1 MESLSLEDYLE
12 ISNSGIKTLDSRPT
26 FEFSDKHIPG
36 SIGISINGSF
46 EYMLS
51 CLFPN
56 KEKLILVS
64 QEERLSESLLRL
76 ENEGF
81 TKVSYFDINLWF
93 DSNMEYSQIS
103 RIKASDA
110 SKHIEKIIDVS
121 NSEDWE
127 VLHVKGI
134 SNIPLIDLVK
144 YPEKIG
150 EGSVLYCGNGHK
162 SMAAASFL
170 LTKNIIT
177 SEITL
182 GLSAMLIDSPD
193 LEI

>member
-64 QEERLSESLLRL
+64 HEERLSESLLRL

-150 EGSVLYCGNGHK
+150 AGSVLYCGNGHK

-177 SEITL
+177 SDITG

>member
-1 MESLSLEDYLE
+1 MESLSLENYLE
-12 ISNSGIKTLDSRPT
+12 ISNSGIQTLDSRPT
-26 FEFSDKHIPG
+26 VKFSDKHIPG

-81 TKVSYFDINLWF
+81 TEISYFDINLWF
-93 DSNMEYSQIS
+93 DADMKCSQIS
-103 RIKASDA
+103 RVNASDA
-110 SKHIEKIIDVS
+110 SKHIEKIVDVS

-134 SNIPLIDLVK
+134 SNIPLIDLVES
-144 YPEKIG
+144 PEKINT
-150 EGSVLYCGNGHK
+150 GSVLYCGNGHK

-177 SEITL
+177 SDITG
-182 GLSAMLIDSPD
+182 GLSAMLTDSPD

>member
-1 MESLSLEDYLE
+1 MESLSLESYLKL
-12 ISNSGIKTLDSRPT
+12 NKSGIKTLDSRPT
-26 FEFSDKHIPG
+26 FQFSERHIPG

-51 CLFPN
+51 CLFPS
-56 KEKLILVS
+56 KGKLILIS

-81 TKVSYFDINLWF
+81 TEVSYFDINLWF
-93 DSNMEYSQIS
+93 DAGMDISQINRVS
-103 RIKASDA
+103 ASDA

-121 NSEDWE
+121 NSEDWD
-127 VLHVKGI
+127 VLHVKGV
-134 SNIPLIDLVK
+134 SNVPLIDLVK
-144 YPEKIG
+144 FPEKIVT
-150 EGSVLYCGNGHK
+150 GSVLYCGNGHK

-177 SEITL
+177 SDIIG

>member
-1 MESLSLEDYLE
+1 MESISLDDFLKEFD
-12 ISNSGIKTLDSRPT
+12 SKTNILDSRPT
-26 FEFSDKHIPG
+26 SIFSKGHISG

-51 CLFPN
+51 CIFPD
-56 KEKLILVS
+56 KVKLVLIS
-64 QEERLSESLLRL
+64 QKERLSETLLRL

-81 TKVSYFDINLWF
+81 LDISYFDINLWISE
-93 DSNMEYSQIS
+93 DMKCSQIS
-103 RIKASDA
+103 RVSASDA
-110 SKHIEKIIDVS
+110 SKHIESIIDVS

-134 SNIPLIDLVK
+134 SNVPLIELVNF
-144 YPEKIG
+144 PEKIIA
-150 EGSVLYCGNGHK
+150 GSVLYCGNGHK

-177 SEITL
+177 SDITG
-182 GLSAMLIDSPD
+182 GLSAMLVDSPD

>member
-1 MESLSLEDYLE
+1 MESLSLESYLE
-12 ISNSGIKTLDSRPT
+12 MSESGTKTLDSRPT
-26 FEFSDKHIPG
+26 SQFSDKHIPE

-56 KEKLILVS
+56 KGKLILVS
-64 QEERLSESLLRL
+64 QEERLSESFLRL

-81 TKVSYFDINLWF
+81 SEISYFDINLWF
-93 DSNMEYSQIS
+93 NDNRECSQIS
-103 RIKASDA
+103 RISASEA
-110 SKHIEKIIDVS
+110 SKHIERIIDVS

-127 VLHVKGI
+127 VLHVKGV

-144 YPEKIG
+144 SPEKI
-150 EGSVLYCGNGHK
+150 EAGSVLYCGNGHK

-177 SEITL
+177 SDITG

>member
-1 MESLSLEDYLE
+1 MESLSVEDYLE
-12 ISNSGIKTLDSRPT
+12 ITNSGIKTLDSRPT
-26 FEFSDKHIPG
+26 YEFSDKHIPG

-177 SEITL
+177 SDITG

>member
-177 SEITL
+177 SDITG

>member
-1 MESLSLEDYLE
+1 MESLSLESYLE
-12 ISNSGIKTLDSRPT
+12 MSESGTKTLDSRPT
-26 FEFSDKHIPG
+26 SQFSDKHIPQ

-46 EYMLS
+46 EYTLS

-56 KEKLILVS
+56 KGKLILVS

-81 TKVSYFDINLWF
+81 SEISYFDINLWF
-93 DSNMEYSQIS
+93 NDSMACSQIS
-103 RIKASDA
+103 RIRASDA
-110 SKHIEKIIDVS
+110 SKHIERVIDVS

-127 VLHVKGI
+127 VLHVKGV
-134 SNIPLIDLVK
+134 SNIPLIDLIK
-144 YPEKIG
+144 SPEKIE

-162 SMAAASFL
+162 SMTAASFL

-177 SEITL
+177 SDITG

>member
-1 MESLSLEDYLE
+1 MESLSLESYLE
-12 ISNSGIKTLDSRPT
+12 MSESGTKTLDSRPT
-26 FEFSDKHIPG
+26 SQFSDKHIPE

-56 KEKLILVS
+56 KGKLILVS
-64 QEERLSESLLRL
+64 QEERLSESFLRL

-81 TKVSYFDINLWF
+81 SEISYFDINLWF
-93 DSNMEYSQIS
+93 NDNMEYSQIS
-103 RIKASDA
+103 RISASEA
-110 SKHIEKIIDVS
+110 SKHIERIIDVS

-127 VLHVKGI
+127 VLHVKGV

-144 YPEKIG
+144 SPEKI
-150 EGSVLYCGNGHK
+150 EAGSVLYCGNGHK

-177 SEITL
+177 SDITG

>member
-1 MESLSLEDYLE
+1 MESLSLESYLKLN
-12 ISNSGIKTLDSRPT
+12 NSGIKTLDSRPT
-26 FEFSDKHIPG
+26 FQFSERHIPG

-51 CLFPN
+51 CLFPS
-56 KEKLILVS
+56 KGKLILIS
-64 QEERLSESLLRL
+64 QEERLSESFLRL

-81 TKVSYFDINLWF
+81 TEVSYFDINLWF
-93 DSNMEYSQIS
+93 DAGMEISQITRVS
-103 RIKASDA
+103 ASDA
-110 SKHIEKIIDVS
+110 SKHIEKVIDVS
-121 NSEDWE
+121 DSEDWD
-127 VLHVKGI
+127 VLHVKGV
-134 SNIPLIDLVK
+134 SNVPLIDLVK
-144 YPEKIG
+144 FPEKIVT
-150 EGSVLYCGNGHK
+150 GSVLYCGNGHK

-177 SEITL
+177 SDIIG

>member
-1 MESLSLEDYLE
+1 MESLSLESYLKL
-12 ISNSGIKTLDSRPT
+12 IKSGTKTLDSRPT
-26 FEFSDKHIPG
+26 FQFSERHIPG

-51 CLFPN
+51 CIFPDN
-56 KEKLILVS
+56 CNLILIS

-81 TKVSYFDINLWF
+81 TEISYFDINLWF
-93 DSNMEYSQIS
+93 DAGMESSQIS
-103 RIKASDA
+103 RISASDA

-127 VLHVKGI
+127 VLHVKGV

-144 YPEKIG
+144 FPEKIVA
-150 EGSVLYCGNGHK
+150 GSVLYCGNGHK

-177 SEITL
+177 SDITG

>member
-64 QEERLSESLLRL
+64 HEERLSESLLRL

-110 SKHIEKIIDVS
+110 SKHIENIIDVS

-177 SEITL
+177 SDITG

>member
-1 MESLSLEDYLE
+1 MESLSLESYLKL
-12 ISNSGIKTLDSRPT
+12 SKSGTKTLDSRPT
-26 FEFSDKHIPG
+26 FQFSERHIPG

-46 EYMLS
+46 EDMLS
-51 CLFPN
+51 CLFPS
-56 KEKLILVS
+56 KGKLILIS

-81 TKVSYFDINLWF
+81 TEVSYFDINLWF
-93 DSNMEYSQIS
+93 DAGMEISQINRVS
-103 RIKASDA
+103 ASDA

-121 NSEDWE
+121 NSEDWD
-127 VLHVKGI
+127 VLHVKGV
-134 SNIPLIDLVK
+134 SNVPLIDLVK
-144 YPEKIG
+144 FPEKIVT
-150 EGSVLYCGNGHK
+150 GSVLYCGHGHK

-177 SEITL
+177 SDIIG

>member
-81 TKVSYFDINLWF
+81 TKISYFDINLWF

-150 EGSVLYCGNGHK
+150 AGSVLYCGNGHK

-177 SEITL
+177 SDIT
-182 GLSAMLIDSPD
+182 GVLSAMLIDSPD

>member
-127 VLHVKGI
+127 VLHVKGVK
-134 SNIPLIDLVK
+134 SVPLIDL
-144 YPEKIG
+144 IDDFSSISNG
-150 EGSVLYCGNGHK
+150 DVLYCGNGHK

-170 LTKNIIT
+170 RTRGIKVKDIIG
-177 SEITL
+177 
-182 GLSAMLIDSPD
+182 GLSAMLVDAPE

>member
-64 QEERLSESLLRL
+64 HEERLSESLLRL

-177 SEITL
+177 SDITG

>member
-1 MESLSLEDYLE
+1 MESITLEDFLKIRE
-12 ISNSGIKTLDSRPT
+12 LKTSILDSRPT
-26 FEFSDKHIPG
+26 SKFSMKHIPG

-46 EYMLS
+46 EYMLN
-51 CLFPN
+51 CIFPE
-56 KEKLILVS
+56 KGKLILVS
-64 QEERLSESLLRL
+64 EKKRLSESLLRL

-81 TKVSYFDINLWF
+81 LEVSYFDINLWF
-93 DSNMEYSQIS
+93 NEGMECSQIS
-103 RIKASDA
+103 RVIASEA
-110 SKHIEKIIDVS
+110 SKHLERIIDVS

-134 SNIPLIDLVK
+134 SNIPLIDIVNS
-144 YPEKIG
+144 PEKVVPD
-150 EGSVLYCGNGHK
+150 SVLYCGNGHK

-177 SEITL
+177 SDITG
-182 GLSAMLIDSPD
+182 GLSAMLVDSPD

>member
-1 MESLSLEDYLE
+1 MESLSIDTYLE
-12 ISNSGIKTLDSRPT
+12 MRESGITTLDSRPT
-26 FEFSDKHIPG
+26 VQFSDKHIPG

-51 CLFPN
+51 CLFPH
-56 KEKLILVS
+56 KDKLVLIS

-76 ENEGF
+76 ESEGF
-81 TKVSYFDINLWF
+81 SEISFFDINLWF
-93 DSNMEYSQIS
+93 DKNRECSKIS
-103 RIKASDA
+103 RINASDA

-127 VLHVKGI
+127 VLHVKGV

-144 YPEKIG
+144 FPEKI
-150 EGSVLYCGNGHK
+150 EDGSVLYCGNGHK

-177 SEITL
+177 SDITG

>member
-150 EGSVLYCGNGHK
+150 AGSVLYCGNGHK

-177 SEITL
+177 SDITG

>member
-1 MESLSLEDYLE
+1 MESLSLESYLKL
-12 ISNSGIKTLDSRPT
+12 SKTGAKTLDSRPT
-26 FEFSDKHIPG
+26 FHFSERHIPG
-36 SIGISINGSF
+36 SVGISINGSF

-51 CLFPN
+51 CIFPDKGN
-56 KEKLILVS
+56 LILIS

-81 TKVSYFDINLWF
+81 TKISYFDVNLWF
-93 DSNMEYSQIS
+93 DAGMESSQIS
-103 RIKASDA
+103 RISASDA
-110 SKHIEKIIDVS
+110 SKHIEKILDVS

-127 VLHVKGI
+127 VLHVKGV

-144 YPEKIG
+144 FPEKIVA
-150 EGSVLYCGNGHK
+150 GSVLYCGNGHK

-177 SEITL
+177 SDITG

>member
-1 MESLSLEDYLE
+1 MESLSLESYLE
-12 ISNSGIKTLDSRPT
+12 MSESGTKTLDSRPT
-26 FEFSDKHIPG
+26 SQFSDKHIPE

-56 KEKLILVS
+56 KGKLILVS

-81 TKVSYFDINLWF
+81 SEMSYFDINLWF
-93 DSNMEYSQIS
+93 NDSMECSQIS
-103 RIKASDA
+103 RIRASDA
-110 SKHIEKIIDVS
+110 SKHIERIIDVS

-127 VLHVKGI
+127 VLHVKGV

-144 YPEKIG
+144 SPDKI
-150 EGSVLYCGNGHK
+150 EAGSVLYCGNGHK

-177 SEITL
+177 SDITG

>member
-1 MESLSLEDYLE
+1 MESLSLESYLE
-12 ISNSGIKTLDSRPT
+12 MCESGIKTLDSRPT
-26 FEFSDKHIPG
+26 SQFSDKHIPE

-56 KEKLILVS
+56 KGKLVLVS

-81 TKVSYFDINLWF
+81 SEMSYFDINLWF
-93 DSNMEYSQIS
+93 NDSMECSQIS
-103 RIKASDA
+103 RISASEA
-110 SKHIEKIIDVS
+110 SKHIERIIDVS

-127 VLHVKGI
+127 VLHVKGV

-144 YPEKIG
+144 SPDKI
-150 EGSVLYCGNGHK
+150 EAGSVLYCGNGHK

-177 SEITL
+177 SDITG